1 MDTKIAEMT
10 RLWTL
15 ATPLVSGFIL
25 SMVRNYQDR
34 DDILQETAVA
44 VLNSF
49 GKYERSKPFTGWA
62 MGIARNQVLLHYRKK
77 NKKLVFLDPL
87 LTESLQQAF
96 SDTSTT
102 NNQLDHLADCFKT
115 LDKKSKVLCELRY
128 GGDLKPASI
137 AEKIGMEANSVA
149 KALQRI
155 RDQLRDCIQR
165 KIRAELGS

>member
-1 MDTKIAEMT
+1 MNERIAEMT

-44 VLNSF
+44 ILNSF
-49 GKYERSKPFTGWA
+49 EKYDKSKPFAGWA
-62 MGIARNQVLLHYRKK
+62 IGIARNQVLLHFRKA
-77 NKKLVFLDPL
+77 NKKIVLLDPSL
-87 LTESLQQAF
+87 AESLQQAF
-96 SDTSTT
+96 SEHSTVI
-102 NNQLDHLADCFKT
+102 NHLDHLADCFKI
-115 LDKKSKVLCELRY
+115 LDLKSKELCRMRY
-128 GGDLKPASI
+128 EEDLKPASI
-137 AEKIGMEANSVA
+137 AQKIGMEANSVA

-165 KIRAELGS
+165 KVEAEFRT